1 MMVIAQKLV
10 AISDATAAAD
20 IVRAKADP
28 IAVSTIV
35 KVNF

>member
-20 IVRAKADP
+20 IVRPYTDP
-28 IAVSTIV
+28 IAVSRIV